1 MPLNG
6 LGIWERKL
14 NMISR
19 REFVR
24 SAALYVAL
32 PGAVITSTACAAEDE
47 YRAAA
52 RALRSPLP
60 TSADQAALLQEL
72 VRCATLAAN
81 GHNTQPWRFGL
92 FPDQISIRPDLSR
105 RTPVVDPD
113 DHHLWTSL
121 GCATEN
127 LVLAAGALGKHAEV
141 EVGSQEVKVTLHSST
156 PVRPPLV
163 DAIFHRQCTRA
174 EYDGQP
180 LPNDILTELVRAAAH
195 GGVRLL
201 LLTDQVKVEGV
212 IEYVTQGNSA
222 QMRDPAFVEELRS
235 WIRFNDAQA
244 VATRDGL
251 FARSS
256 GNKTLPPWLSRLLF
270 GTFFTEKSEN
280 SKYAKHLR
288 SSSGVAILVGERADP
303 ASWFEV
309 GRAYERFALA
319 ATALGVRNAF
329 VNQPIEVPAVRT
341 QFASWLGLGAQ
352 RPDLV
357 VRFGRGPQLPY
368 SLRRPVAAVIA

>member
-1 MPLNG
+1 MY
-6 LGIWERKL
+6 
-14 NMISR
+14 
-19 REFVR
+19 
-24 SAALYVAL
+24 AAL
-32 PGAVITSTACAAEDE
+32 PGVVTTSTGCSTDDG
-47 YRAAA
+47 YLAAA
-52 RALRSPLP
+52 RALRSPLHA
-60 TSADQAALLQEL
+60 SADQAALLQEL

-81 GHNTQPWRFGL
+81 GHNTQPWQFGL
-92 FPDQISIRPDLSR
+92 SPDQISIRPDLSR
-105 RTPVVDPD
+105 RTPAVDPD
-113 DHHLWTSL
+113 DHHLWASL

-127 LVLAAGALGKHAEV
+127 LVLAAAALGKHAEV
-141 EVGSQEVKVTLHSST
+141 EVGSQEVKVALHSAT

-163 DAIFHRQCTRA
+163 DAIFQRQCTRA

-180 LPNDILTELVRAAAH
+180 LPNDILTELERAAAH

-201 LLTDQVKVEGV
+201 LLTDRVKVEGV

-222 QMRDPAFVEELRS
+222 QMRDAAFVKELKS
-235 WIRFNDAQA
+235 WIRFNDVQA
-244 VATRDGL
+244 VATGDGL

-256 GNKTLPPWLSRLLF
+256 GNKTLPPWLGRLLF
-270 GTFFTEKSEN
+270 GTFFREKSEN
-280 SKYAKHLR
+280 DKYTNHLR
-288 SSSGVAILVGERADP
+288 SSSGVAILIGERADP

-329 VNQPIEVPAVRT
+329 VNQPIEVPGVRT
-341 QFASWLGLGAQ
+341 QFASWLGLGWQ

-368 SLRRPVAAVIA
+368 SLRRPVAEVNGRLV